1 MLSSTYQRVGALAG
15 LLLVVGAWLSGY
27 YQHWLWPVLTIG
39 LVLVTYWVALG
50 GLVDNE
56 TNTRVSRG
64 FMVGVV
70 SGVVARILG
79 MLAMVWA
86 FDSWSTPVKESYDS
100 LSDLFRV
107 LFNGNV
113 WASILAIAFLGVV
126 GAFVAYTL
134 PYFTAEEDN

>member
-86 FDSWSTPVKESYDS
+86 LVTLFPSTLRASPAVIS
-100 LSDLFRV
+100 LLLTTSPAPF
-107 LFNGNV
+107 
-113 WASILAIAFLGVV
+113 IT
-126 GAFVAYTL
+126 TL
-134 PYFTAEEDN
+134 SFP

>member
-1 MLSSTYQRVGALAG
+1 VGALAG